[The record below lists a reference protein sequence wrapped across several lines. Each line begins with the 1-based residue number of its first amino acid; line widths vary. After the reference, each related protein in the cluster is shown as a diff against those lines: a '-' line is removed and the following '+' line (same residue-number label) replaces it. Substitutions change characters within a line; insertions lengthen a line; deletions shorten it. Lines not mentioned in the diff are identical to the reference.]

1 MERLLARL
9 ERWFGRF
16 AIPHLMAYVAVGT
29 AILWLLSS
37 SRPEALQRLT
47 LDLDAVRRG
56 QVWRLVTFA
65 LVPPATSPFGVFM
78 DLYFMWWVGSSLE
91 QHWGAFKLNVY
102 YFIGMLGAIGAAA
115 VTGHASNFW
124 LNSASLM
131 LAFATLFPDEQIML
145 YFVLPIRVKWL
156 GWLGAAFI
164 AYMLATG
171 GMGTKVSI
179 AACLAG
185 YVLFFAG
192 HWWDAWKSRN
202 VVVRQ
207 RARRAELEPVAAGRA
222 ARVARTCAICGKSE
236 DDGADI
242 RVCSCEKCGGKP
254 RTLCLEHARN
264 H

>member
-9 ERWFGRF
+9 DRWFGRF
-16 AIPHLMAYVAVGT
+16 ALPHLMAYIAGGT
-29 AILWLLSS
+29 GILWVLSNT
-37 SRPEALQRLT
+37 RPEALQRLT
-47 LDLDAVRRG
+47 LDFYAVEHG
-56 QVWRLVTFA
+56 EFWRLFTFV
-65 LVPPATSPFGVFM
+65 LVPPATSAFGVMM

-91 QHWGAFKLNVY
+91 QHWGAFKLNLY
-102 YFIGMLGAIGAAA
+102 YFVGMLGAIGAAA

-124 LNSASLM
+124 LNTASMM

-145 YFVLPIRVKWL
+145 YFVLPVRVKWL
-156 GWLGAAFI
+156 GWAGAAFI

-171 GMGTKVSI
+171 AMGTRVAI
-179 AACLAG
+179 VACLAG
-185 YVLFFAG
+185 YVLFFTG
-192 HWWDAWKSRN
+192 HWVDAWKSRS
-202 VVVRQ
+202 VIVRQ
-207 RARRAELEPVAAGRA
+207 KVRRSELEPGPSGRA
-222 ARVARTCAICGKSE
+222 VRTCAICGKSE